1 MRLEGVE
8 LACLRGGRLVFE
20 GLSFALEGGE
30 VLELTGPNGAGK
42 SSLLRQMAGLLE
54 LAAGRL
60 VMTPDNGDVPLSAR
74 LHYVGHQD
82 ALKPAMSVV
91 ETAHFWAGYLG
102 GGSDIE
108 AALGALDLAALANL
122 PVAYLSAGQKRRLAL
137 SRLML
142 APRPLW
148 LLDEPTVGLDTASI
162 ARLVALMERHLGAG
176 GMIVAATHLD
186 LGLGVIKTLNL
197 ASLAGTETP

>member
-1 MRLEGVE
+1 
-8 LACLRGGRLVFE
+8 
-20 GLSFALEGGE
+20 
-30 VLELTGPNGAGK
+30 
-42 SSLLRQMAGLLE
+42 
-54 LAAGRL
+54 
-60 VMTPDNGDVPLSAR
+60 VPLSAR

-197 ASLAGTETP
+197 ASLAGTEAP